1 LESLELGDV
10 VKIRHSHMPP
20 EVTRK
25 NYPTA
30 FKKERAM
37 DKRSL
42 NTGLL
47 SSGRLSRRE
56 SLATIALTVG
66 GLALGIKNA
75 FSATSAGISCSAATI
90 HQEPVF
96 AATPKRVFDAL
107 TDEKQ
112 FQQVQLLSAASKAL
126 DLVSNPA
133 EIGREAGGA
142 IKLYGGYISG
152 WQLELEP
159 EKRIVEA
166 WRSASWPAHIY
177 SIAKFELIA
186 DGGGTKIVFD
196 QTGFPPNEAE
206 HLASGWKSNYWDALT
221 KYLA

>member
-1 LESLELGDV
+1 
-10 VKIRHSHMPP
+10 MPP

-25 NYPTA
+25 GTTA

-37 DKRSL
+37 NKRSL

-47 SSGRLSRRE
+47 SGGRLSRRE
-56 SLATIALTVG
+56 SLATIALTFG
-66 GLALGIKNA
+66 GLALGTKSA
-75 FSATSAGISCSAATI
+75 FSATNAGISYSAATI

-96 AATPKRVFDAL
+96 AATPRRVFDAL

-112 FQQVQLLSAASKAL
+112 FQKVQLLSAASKAL

-133 EIGREAGGA
+133 EISREAGGA

-159 EKRIVEA
+159 ETRIVEA

-186 DGGGTKIVFD
+186 AGAGTKIVFD

-206 HLASGWKSNYWDALT
+206 HLAAGWKSNYWDALT